1 MKILIINRKN
11 NYDIQQ
17 NSSNRTHKKKKITQN
32 KTGKGHQ
39 AEKFVKFSAFSV

>member
-17 NSSNRTHKKKKITQN
+17 NSSNITQN

-39 AEKFVKFSAFSV
+39 AEKIVKFSAFSV